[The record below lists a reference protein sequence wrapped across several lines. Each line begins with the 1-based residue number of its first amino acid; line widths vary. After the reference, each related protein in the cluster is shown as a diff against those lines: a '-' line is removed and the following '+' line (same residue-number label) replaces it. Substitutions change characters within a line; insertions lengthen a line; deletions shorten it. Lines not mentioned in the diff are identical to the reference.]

1 VAIDGATDGVEVY
14 VLRRQPMCS
23 RRQHDRQTGRP
34 VGRLNDAADHAG
46 GRREELGTMQRPDRV
61 PEEAPRR
68 VRRASHEL
76 DRIVDQASEEMPVA
90 HRRRQHVME
99 EGGGERGDR
108 VGDRAGR
115 LDQIEGDGARRLD
128 ERRQLASLLGRDRE
142 DGVDERGRRS
152 RRFPSSGR
160 GWQRD
165 RDPDQ
170 ERARE

>member
-1 VAIDGATDGVEVY
+1 
-14 VLRRQPMCS
+14 
-23 RRQHDRQTGRP
+23 
-34 VGRLNDAADHAG
+34 
-46 GRREELGTMQRPDRV
+46 MQRSDRV

-68 VRRASHEL
+68 ARRASHEV

-115 LDQIEGDGARRLD
+115 FDQIDDDGAGRLD

-152 RRFPSSGR
+152 RRFPPSGR
-160 GWQRD
+160 GRQRD